1 MRLTNLACGS
11 ERRERS
17 HFRNSARRYESMQ
30 AGTIRSTF
38 LWGALM
44 AACVPIGAQAQAP
57 PSAQPQAPGVSVT
70 LDQAIAMALQ
80 HNHALLAARTTIDQG
95 RADETT
101 ANLRPNPALA
111 GDTQFLPLFNPD
123 NWTADYLTNT
133 AQFDLGLSYLF
144 ERGGKRQAR
153 LQAARAATAVTTA
166 TVSENQRTLTF
177 NVASQFIA
185 ALLAQ
190 SQEDFATQDLA
201 SFQQTLDVSQASF
214 NAGALSESDLLKLK
228 LQLLQFQTDVSSA
241 RLARLQALAT
251 LRQLLGYE
259 SVPQNYQ
266 VAGMLDYLPVTA
278 TEDALQMLA
287 MRQRPDLQ
295 AAQLGVNA
303 AQRQL
308 SLEKANAKRDVT
320 AQLSYSHVAA
330 TNSASIFGNIE
341 VPLFDRNQGNIAK
354 AGFAV
359 TQSQEL
365 SSEQSSVVAT
375 DVANAYEGLRTS
387 DQIVQ
392 LYQTGYLQQ
401 SQDSRDISTY
411 AYQRGAVSIL
421 DFLDSERSYR
431 ATQLAYRQA
440 LANYMTAVEQLRQ
453 AVGGRNLP

>member
-1 MRLTNLACGS
+1 
-11 ERRERS
+11 
-17 HFRNSARRYESMQ
+17 MQ
-30 AGTIRSTF
+30 RGTIRRQF
-38 LWGALM
+38 LWGVLFAL
-44 AACVPIGAQAQAP
+44 APAVTTAQGAP
-57 PSAQPQAPGVSVT
+57 PPVPAQQPAPAAVTIT

-95 RADETT
+95 RADEIT
-101 ANLRPNPALA
+101 ANLRPNPAIA
-111 GDTQFLPLFNPD
+111 GDTQFLPFFHPQ
-123 NWTADYLTNT
+123 NWTWDYLTND
-133 AQFDLGLSYLF
+133 AQVDLGLSYLF
-144 ERGGKRQAR
+144 ERGGKRNAR
-153 LQAARAATAVTTA
+153 LLAARAATAVTA
-166 TVSENQRTLTF
+166 AQVSDNERSLAF

-190 SQEDFATQDLA
+190 SQEDFTNQDLA

-214 NAGALSESDLLKLK
+214 NAGALSEGDLLKLK

-241 RLARLQALAT
+241 RLARIQALAT

-259 SVPQNYQ
+259 SVPQDYA
-266 VAGMLDYLPVTA
+266 VAGALDYAPVTA
-278 TEDALQMLA
+278 TEEQLQALAL
-287 MRQRPDLQ
+287 RQRPDLQ
-295 AAQLGVNA
+295 AAQLGINA

-341 VPLFDRNQGNIAK
+341 VPIFDHNQGNIAK

-375 DVANAYEGLRTS
+375 DVANAYEGLRTA

-392 LYQTGYLQQ
+392 LYRSGYLQQ
-401 SQDSRDISTY
+401 SEDARNISTY

-440 LANYMTAVEQLRQ
+440 LANYMTTAEQLRQ